1 MPGLPCRRL
10 AVSPGSH
17 PRPLWRWEVF
27 ICRVG
32 SIFKK
37 RFSCLSEGAKYS
49 TGINREIDI
58 KSKCP
63 CENHAWWKALF
74 KKA

>member
-1 MPGLPCRRL
+1 MPGLPSKHL
-10 AVSPGSH
+10 PVLPASH
-17 PRPLWRWEVF
+17 PQPLWCREAFV
-27 ICRVG
+27 CRVG

-37 RFSCLSEGAKYS
+37 RFSCFSEGAKYS

-63 CENHAWWKALF
+63 CENRAWWKALF
-74 KKA
+74 KKV